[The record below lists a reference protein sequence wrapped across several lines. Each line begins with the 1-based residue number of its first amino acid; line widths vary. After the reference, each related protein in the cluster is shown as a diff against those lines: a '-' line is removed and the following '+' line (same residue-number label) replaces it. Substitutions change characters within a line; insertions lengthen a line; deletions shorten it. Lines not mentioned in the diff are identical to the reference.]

1 MDVVNKVR
9 IGGVQRAQ
17 APLPPWF
24 PWKPSKIFL
33 QILRRKKEEENFE
46 EEEGRRG
53 GRRKKERKVP

>member
-1 MDVVNKVR
+1 
-9 IGGVQRAQ
+9 VQRAQ